1 MDKYFPYGSSRP
13 EVFYKK
19 GVLRIFTK
27 FTGKHLFQCLF
38 LNKSCRPQS
47 YTVLAQMC
55 FSVDFTKFFLRNFT
69 NTFSYRAPLVAAPV
83 LN

>member
-38 LNKSCRPQS
+38 LNKVAGLSPTQS
-47 YTVLAQMC
+47 WHRCV
-55 FSVDFTKFFLRNFT
+55 FL
-69 NTFSYRAPLVAAPV
+69 
-83 LN
+83 